1 MFGSPKIL
9 ISLIV
14 HTCMHPQVQ
23 GCLPYVFF
31 LPLFFFLCVLPSMIE
46 TVAIREWR
54 PGNTWFY
61 AVLVALDSALALI
74 FGDKTT
80 SGLNVSTSLPTIWVF
95 PKTRVPQN
103 GWFIM
108 ESPIKMD
115 DLRVPLFLETP
126 IS

>member
-1 MFGSPKIL
+1 MVAI
-9 ISLIV
+9 
-14 HTCMHPQVQ
+14 C
-23 GCLPYVFF
+23 FF
-31 LPLFFFLCVLPSMIE
+31 LPMFFFLCVLPNLIE

-80 SGLNVSTSLPTIWVF
+80 SGLNVSTSLPAIWVF
-95 PKTRVPQN
+95 PKTGVPQN
-103 GWFIM
+103 RWFIM
-108 ESPIKMD
+108 ENPIKMD

-126 IS
+126 IP